1 MWPQIFLMN
10 PKWAQLTI
18 NSTLG
23 KIHRCRKTPFKAKK
37 KLFGLFVQKT
47 DSRSFLKMII
57 ITSDRFLA
65 PGPTCSRCDGPKTS
79 SNCRRWP
86 SSSSSSS
93 MTSRVVA
100 SLTSIIGGR
109 SFFRTALKSHLRGNF
124 FLLFFVVVTRSVFN
138 VGAYFK
144 KKNHLWLP
152 RGQLLDFSIKP
163 CDLDRH

>member
-1 MWPQIFLMN
+1 MWPQIFKMN

-23 KIHRCRKTPFKAKK
+23 KMHRCRKHLSKPRSNNLFRLKIFKTKK

-93 MTSRVVA
+93 SSPSMTSRVVA

-109 SFFRTALKSHLRGNF
+109 FFFRTALKSHLRGNF
-124 FLLFFVVVTRSVFN
+124 FWVILSCGDSFGF
-138 VGAYFK
+138 
-144 KKNHLWLP
+144 
-152 RGQLLDFSIKP
+152 
-163 CDLDRH
+163 